1 MASKNTLYAGF
12 FLFLGFASVRVA
24 RSQDVEEGGIKD
36 RDAAIR
42 FCKDLQLAVKSG
54 EKSSVAGWINGY
66 PIEVQHGAKS
76 FLIADDTD
84 FIKKFDLIFDTETR
98 NAVLGAGACEMPLY
112 PNGSAKIAE
121 GKIEIDQAGEESK
134 TYIFKISPPPDY
146 ASFFADNDVY
156 EAGAKEF
163 FGELRKAVSADNRR
177 SIANLCR
184 YPLSVNVGGKHR
196 EIKNRAELIAEYTTI
211 FRPAVKHAVLTL
223 QAPIH
228 VGWHGFMT
236 DRGELWLDLV
246 VGTHVYRIGTVNGGY
261 LPVKNKQAEH

>member
-1 MASKNTLYAGF
+1 MS
-12 FLFLGFASVRVA
+12 A
-24 RSQDVEEGGIKD
+24 RGQEIEEGGIKD
-36 RDAAIR
+36 REAAVR
-42 FCKDLQLAVKSG
+42 FCKELQFAVKSA
-54 EKSSVAGWINGY
+54 EKSKVAAWINDY

-84 FIKKFDLIFDTETR
+84 LIEKFDLIFDSETKS
-98 NAVLGAGACEMPLY
+98 AILAKGACEVPLY
-112 PNGSAKIAE
+112 PNGPAKIAD

-134 TYIFKISPPPDY
+134 TYIFNISPPPDY

-163 FGELRKAVSADNRR
+163 FGELRKAVSVDDRR
-177 SIANLCR
+177 SIAYLCR
-184 YPLSVNVGGKHR
+184 YPLSVNVGGKHQ
-196 EIKNRAELIAEYTTI
+196 EIKNRAELIAKYPTI
-211 FRPAVKHAVLTL
+211 FTPEVKQAVLKL

-246 VGTHVYRIGTVNGGY
+246 VGTHVYRVGTVNGGY
-261 LPVKNKQAEH
+261 LAMKNKRAEH